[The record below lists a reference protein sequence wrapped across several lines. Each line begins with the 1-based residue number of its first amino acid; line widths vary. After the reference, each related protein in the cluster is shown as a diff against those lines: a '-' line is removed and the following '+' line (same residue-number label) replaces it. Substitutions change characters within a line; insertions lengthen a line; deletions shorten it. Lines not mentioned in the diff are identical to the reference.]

1 METNAFSFFNS
12 DVATKFENNFREQRP
27 NSSASILEFLYRLGS
42 DPSMIR
48 CAFTWKDTPEGT
60 GYWKTIDM
68 LWKRFLKEKGEPLSE
83 DLDITSLDTEE
94 LELQERF
101 ETVMET
107 RLKPRQLKP
116 KDILE
121 EFAELFGKQVL
132 NLFKQNFEKFSR
144 RNRDREGQNLEEFL
158 QKQIECS
165 TVDSMVARS
174 FTFYSTPEGDKY
186 WRKIDDMWKRYWT
199 ARSVMRVK

>member
-27 NSSASILEFLYRLGS
+27 NNSASVLEFLYRQGS

-60 GYWKTIDM
+60 EYWKTIDI
-68 LWKRFLKEKGEPLSE
+68 LWKRFLKRNGKPLSE
-83 DLDITSLDTEE
+83 DLDVNSLDAEE

-101 ETVMET
+101 ETVIEA
-107 RLKPRQLKP
+107 RPKLKP

-121 EFAELFGKQVL
+121 EFAELFGEQVL
-132 NLFKQNFEKFSR
+132 KLFRQNFEKFSR
-144 RNRDREGQNLEEFL
+144 QDRGGQSLEEYL
-158 QKQIECS
+158 QKQIERLAVDC
-165 TVDSMVARS
+165 TVSSAFVFS
-174 FTFYSTPEGDKY
+174 STPEGDEY
-186 WRKIDDMWKRYWT
+186 WRKIDDMWKQYWVV
-199 ARSVMRVK
+199 RSVMKVK

>member
-60 GYWKTIDM
+60 EYWKTIDI

-107 RLKPRQLKP
+107 RLKPRQLKQI
-116 KDILE
+116 DILE

>member
-60 GYWKTIDM
+60 EYWKTIDI

-107 RLKPRQLKP
+107 KLKPRQLKS